1 MIFPK
6 GNSSHHLE
14 RMGEFL
20 QSVVKIFGKKSD
32 LLFQDM
38 FPVLPSYIDGP
49 YIKGGQLVRITDPK
63 LIQSLE
69 KNAIKILNLLHHGVR
84 FTPTQPDINRIENI
98 LLTEL
103 KA

>member
-6 GNSSHHLE
+6 GNSSHHLK

-20 QSVVKIFGKKSD
+20 QSVVKIFGKKSV

-69 KNAIKILNLLHHGVR
+69 KDAIKILNLLHHGVR